1 MFHLA
6 FHNLVDLFFVLFCY
20 SWGVSSNIKAS
31 LSSFLSNEGNQYKGC
46 KDFNKHTWHCCFC
59 QSLAGMP
66 LGLSSALIVWSGQFC
81 HCIPCIVVL
90 LSIFSICNCS
100 ASCFVLLLLLALLLL
115 VYSALVF
122 ASSLCF
128 SIGTYLCSL
137 EQYSYSSCWL
147 SSMFSRDG
155 HSIFLS
161 LHCSSKL
168 KSVISSFCF
177 PSLDFRISFNITLM
191 LL

>member
-6 FHNLVDLFFVLFCY
+6 FHNLVDLFFVFFCC

-31 LSSFLSNEGNQYKGC
+31 LSSSLSNEGNQYKGC

-59 QSLAGMP
+59 QSLARMS

-100 ASCFVLLLLLALLLL
+100 ASCFAFAFASGFCFCSCTLYLFLLLAFALALALTFVPL
-115 VYSALVF
+115 NSTIIVPVGCLQCLAGMVIQFSSAFIVLQNWNQSFQVF
-122 ASSLCF
+122 V
-128 SIGTYLCSL
+128 
-137 EQYSYSSCWL
+137 
-147 SSMFSRDG
+147 
-155 HSIFLS
+155 
-161 LHCSSKL
+161 LHL
-168 KSVISSFCF
+168 
-177 PSLDFRISFNITLM
+177 
-191 LL
+191 